1 MLSAADSA
9 FFGTRF
15 SPLHILIN
23 RTRFLILLKSWNDQ
37 YWPLIVLNSHEMRAL
52 PAGLSSLQ
60 HEGYAL
66 PVLSMAPAAPAT
78 LPVPM
83 LIVLFQLPISEGVL
97 VTEMTGC

>member
-1 MLSAADSA
+1 MRQILLFLVQDSA
-9 FFGTRF
+9 PVHTLVDG
-15 SPLHILIN
+15 S
-23 RTRFLILLKSWNDQ
+23 RFLTFLKSWNDQ

-97 VTEMTGC
+97 VTETTGC